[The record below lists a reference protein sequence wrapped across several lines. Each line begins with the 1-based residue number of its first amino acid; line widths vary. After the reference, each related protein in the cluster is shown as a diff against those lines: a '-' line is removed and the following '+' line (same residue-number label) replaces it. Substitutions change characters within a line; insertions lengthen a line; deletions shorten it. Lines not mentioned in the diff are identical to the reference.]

1 MGLVTRFKNVCKG
14 YFNKW
19 LTKAEDPEVMLEQL
33 IAESKTKYEK
43 VQIETAKAISSRAMV
58 AKDYE
63 AQLKKRDDLVAKAK
77 ASIKAG
83 NDKLATDFLEQKKD
97 EEEILQEIKLSLETA
112 ERQEESLKDELK
124 RLTKVMKKAETK
136 KQLLIAKNNRAQAQ
150 KTAQEIRH
158 DLDGGN
164 TLTEIGKIE
173 RKIDEK
179 ESLIS
184 ANEDVHSIITKSD
197 VEREFEE
204 IKANEVSEEIQT
216 ELETLKAQMASEESK
231 EVALTKEA

>member
-43 VQIETAKAISSRAMV
+43 VQLETAKAISARAMV
-58 AKDYE
+58 SKDYE
-63 AQLKKRDDLVAKAK
+63 AQLKKCDDLLAKAK
-77 ASIKAG
+77 ASVKAG
-83 NDKLATDFLEQKKD
+83 KDKLATDFLEQKKD
-97 EEEILQEIKLSLETA
+97 EEEILQEIKLNLETA
-112 ERQEESLKDELK
+112 EKQEESLKDELK

-136 KQLLIAKNNRAQAQ
+136 KQLLVARNNRAQAQ

-184 ANEDVHSIITKSD
+184 AKEDVHSIITKSD
-197 VEREFEE
+197 VEREFEG
-204 IKANEVSEEIQT
+204 IKANEVSEEIQS

>member
-43 VQIETAKAISSRAMV
+43 VQLETAKAISARAMIS
-58 AKDYE
+58 KDYE
-63 AQLKKRDDLVAKAK
+63 AQLKKCEDLLAKAK
-77 ASIKAG
+77 ASVKAG
-83 NDKLATDFLEQKKD
+83 KDKLATDFLEQKKD
-97 EEEILQEIKLSLETA
+97 EEEILQEIKLSLDTA

-204 IKANEVSEEIQT
+204 IKANEVSEEIQS
-216 ELETLKAQMASEESK
+216 ELEALKAQMASEESK